1 MTILKQV
8 HPFYTKLAM
17 VLISVI
23 CLFYIAILGKN
34 ILAPLLFALLFSVL
48 LLPVA
53 GFLEKKLRIH
63 RSLAAILSVL
73 LLMLSIAAVVYIVI
87 SQISTMG
94 DDWPQFK
101 LHLLSS
107 LKELHQ
113 WISLKFH
120 INTTRQNNYVNNAVS
135 QMLSNGPS
143 IINGILSSVSSLLLY
158 VLFTL
163 VDTFF
168 LLYYR
173 RLLVKFLVS
182 VFREEDSEAVYDIVK
197 QVQHRISRY
206 IQGLLIEMTIV
217 STVCCLTLWILGID
231 YPVLLGLLTGL
242 LNLIPYVGILF
253 SLLISTLIA
262 FATAGASKILLVT
275 ATLFG
280 IHLLDANVLLPLLV
294 AAKVRLNALI
304 TIIGVIVGGSVWGI
318 AGAFLAVPVIAI
330 IKIVFDRIESLKP
343 WGMLLGDERDEK
355 SPPPLKFTIKK
366 DLVYKIGE
374 YVRKL

>member
-1 MTILKQV
+1 MTLLKQT

-23 CLFYIAILGKN
+23 CLFYIAILGKG

-87 SQISTMG
+87 SQINTMG

-107 LKELHQ
+107 LTDLHH
-113 WISLKFH
+113 WIYLKFH

-135 QMLSNGPS
+135 QMLANGPA
-143 IINGILSSVSSLLLY
+143 IINEILSSVSSFFLY
-158 VLFTL
+158 VVFTL

-182 VFREEDSEAVYDIVK
+182 VFREEDSEVVCDIIS
-197 QVQHRISRY
+197 QVQHRISLY
-206 IQGLLIEMTIV
+206 IQGLLIEMVIV
-217 STVCCLTLWILGID
+217 STVCSLILWILGVD

-253 SLLISTLIA
+253 SLLISSLIA
-262 FATAGASKILLVT
+262 FATAGVSKILLVI

-304 TIIGVIVGGSVWGI
+304 TIIGVIIGGSVWGI
-318 AGAFLAVPVIAI
+318 AGTFLAVPVIAI

-355 SPPPLKFTIKK
+355 SPPALKFTIKK
-366 DLVYKIGE
+366 ELA
-374 YVRKL
+374 

>member
-1 MTILKQV
+1 MISPKQMP
-8 HPFYTKLAM
+8 PFYTKLAM

-34 ILAPLLFALLFSVL
+34 ILAPLLFALLFAVL

-63 RSLAAILSVL
+63 RSLAAALSVL
-73 LLMLSIAAVVYIVI
+73 LLMVSIAAIIFIVVT
-87 SQISTMG
+87 QIGTMA

-107 LKELHQ
+107 LKELHH
-113 WISLKFH
+113 WISHNFH
-120 INTTRQNNYVNNAVS
+120 INTNKQNDYVNNSVS
-135 QMLSNGPS
+135 QMLANGPS
-143 IINGILSSVSSLLLY
+143 IINDVLSSVSSALIFLI
-158 VLFTL
+158 FIL

-173 RLLVKFLVS
+173 RLLVKFLIS
-182 VFREEDSEAVYDIVK
+182 VFREEDSVVVYDIIAK
-197 QVQHRISRY
+197 VQHRISQY
-206 IQGLLIEMTIV
+206 IQGLLVEMIIV
-217 STVCCLTLWILGID
+217 STVCGFTLWLLGVD

-253 SLLISTLIA
+253 SLLASSLIA
-262 FATAGASKILLVT
+262 FATAGIGKILLVI
-275 ATLFG
+275 ATMFG
-280 IHLLDANVLLPLLV
+280 IHLLDANLLLPLLV

-355 SPPPLKFTIKK
+355 SPPPLKFAIKK
-366 DLVYKIGE
+366 MLDQKT
-374 YVRKL
+374 

>member
-1 MTILKQV
+1 MNSSKQIP
-8 HPFYTKLAM
+8 PFYTKLAM

-23 CLFYIAILGKN
+23 CLFYIAILGKD

-48 LLPVA
+48 LLPIA
-53 GFLEKKLRIH
+53 GFLEKKLHIH
-63 RSLAAILSVL
+63 RSLAAALAVI
-73 LLMLSIAAVVYIVI
+73 LLMLSIAAIIFIVVT
-87 SQISTMG
+87 QITTMA

-107 LKELHQ
+107 LKDLHR

-120 INTTRQNNYVNNAVS
+120 INKTSQNNYVNNTVS
-135 QMLSNGPS
+135 QMLANGPS
-143 IINGILSSVSSLLLY
+143 IINEILSSVSSLVLY
-158 VLFTL
+158 VVFTL

-173 RLLVKFLVS
+173 RLLVKFLIS
-182 VFREEDSEAVYDIVK
+182 VFREEDSEAVYDIIA
-197 QVQHRISRY
+197 QVQHRISQY
-206 IQGLLIEMTIV
+206 IQGLLIEMVIV
-217 STVCCLTLWILGID
+217 SAVCCLTLWIMGVD

-262 FATAGASKILLVT
+262 FATAGLGKILLVI

-280 IHLLDANVLLPLLV
+280 IHLLDANLLLPLLV

-355 SPPPLKFTIKK
+355 SPPSLKIEIIKEK
-366 DLVYKIGE
+366 VYQVK
-374 YVRKL
+374 